1 MLIHSIINV
10 LIQEQ
15 ICLICNLQKKKM
27 IIITHVPRI
36 LSQNSQL
43 QKDMIAVWHH
53 KTNSSPGQTNGSCA
67 ASKSSCYDGAKAYA
81 EKCVTN
87 VLEKEQFNSK
97 LTSVHQYLTCV
108 YALIHLKT
116 FMRVHFKTCI
126 PGKTSPY
133 VQLCTTY
140 QEKEDEHVP
149 QLLFH
154 HLFFWCNA
162 YLIIFNTNL

>member
-43 QKDMIAVWHH
+43 QKDIMAVGHH
-53 KTNSSPGQTNGSCA
+53 KTNSSPDQTNGSSA
-67 ASKSSCYDGAKAYA
+67 ASKSSCYDGNKAYA
-81 EKCVTN
+81 AKCVTN
-87 VLEKEQFNSK
+87 MLGKQQFNSK

-108 YALIHLKT
+108 YALIHLET
-116 FMRVHFKTCI
+116 LVHVHFKTCI

-133 VQLCTTY
+133 VQLCTM
-140 QEKEDEHVP
+140 
-149 QLLFH
+149 
-154 HLFFWCNA
+154 
-162 YLIIFNTNL
+162 

>member
-27 IIITHVPRI
+27 IIITHAPRT

-43 QKDMIAVWHH
+43 QKDIMAVGHH
-53 KTNSSPGQTNGSCA
+53 KTNSSPDQTNGSSA
-67 ASKSSCYDGAKAYA
+67 ASKSSCYDGNKAYA
-81 EKCVTN
+81 AKCVTN
-87 VLEKEQFNSK
+87 MLGKQQFNSK

-108 YALIHLKT
+108 YALIHLET
-116 FMRVHFKTCI
+116 LVHVHFKTCI

-133 VQLCTTY
+133 VQLCTM
-140 QEKEDEHVP
+140 
-149 QLLFH
+149 
-154 HLFFWCNA
+154 
-162 YLIIFNTNL
+162 